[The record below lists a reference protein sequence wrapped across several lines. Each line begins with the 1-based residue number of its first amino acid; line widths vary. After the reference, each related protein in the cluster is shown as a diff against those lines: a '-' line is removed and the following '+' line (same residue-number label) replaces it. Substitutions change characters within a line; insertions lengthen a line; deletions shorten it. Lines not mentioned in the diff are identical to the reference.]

1 MLHKIT
7 SNPNYKENKATTH
20 KTMPTM
26 KVNKYIQF
34 SLIGLVIKF
43 LSNSNVYIK
52 AGVKISIVIQCFR
65 MDQLKSIIPGKKN
78 NKPNKMPNA

>member
-1 MLHKIT
+1 
-7 SNPNYKENKATTH
+7 
-20 KTMPTM
+20 M

-78 NKPNKMPNA
+78 NKPNKMPNAQATKYFFKLLAPINQVPIKYLL